1 VKFSADGRNVY
12 KIKPIKNEYTGIY
25 RPDVNV
31 DMHGEKWG
39 VNDAGPSK
47 FKPKRDLQRYN
58 SNNNQ

>member
-47 FKPKRDLQRYN
+47 FKPKRDL
-58 SNNNQ
+58 